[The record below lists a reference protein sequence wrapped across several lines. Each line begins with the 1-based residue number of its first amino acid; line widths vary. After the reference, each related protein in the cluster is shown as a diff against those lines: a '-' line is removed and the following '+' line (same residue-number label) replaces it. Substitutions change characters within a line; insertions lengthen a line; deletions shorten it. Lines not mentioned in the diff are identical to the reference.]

1 MFEIFIALIPVTG
14 GILNSWITSLR
25 GGRKDESDIIVQLA
39 LELKKEKTIS
49 FVLESYIPILFRCRP
64 IPSGVLKKLLY
75 LENSFEIL
83 QLISPCRKL
92 LVMFDFTEHDDRI
105 KLQYRVPFMNARNRV
120 TCIIVCILMMSLC
133 IYTASEKLAF
143 ILITLSQENDIGPIL
158 NSLYFIGS
166 MLGSYIFA
174 WQLYIL
180 SSASNRFRK
189 ANALLAKN
197 YTDS

>member
-1 MFEIFIALIPVTG
+1 MFEILIALIPVTG

-64 IPSGVLKKLLY
+64 VPSGVLKKLLY

-92 LVMFDFTEHDDRI
+92 LVMFDFAEHDDRI

-133 IYTASEKLAF
+133 IYTASEKLEF

>member
-92 LVMFDFTEHDDRI
+92 LVMFDFAEHDDRI

-189 ANALLAKN
+189 ANILLAKN

>member
-39 LELKKEKTIS
+39 LELEKGKTIS

-92 LVMFDFTEHDDRI
+92 LVMFDFAEHDDRI